1 MIKGQ
6 KSVRGGIED
15 MLHPCT
21 DMYITQ
27 GSNGGYSHKGIM
39 ANDIRGVQSGVRY
52 PYYAPCTSK
61 CMAVYPSSGQA
72 MWQSVGNVRCP
83 NEYVGKVTYMT
94 CHDDSFDAKVGM
106 VVPQGN
112 QLGNMGTKGNATGVH
127 LHFQT
132 AQTSSTKWYKN
143 SHGIYRF
150 DNEVDIDDVCFV
162 DNTNILNGMGGN
174 WRKTSDVPVDE
185 PKKEEPKKEE
195 SNPVDPEVT
204 NKELTNRITEL
215 EFQVQNLNGV
225 QDLLEKEN
233 ETLKETIKLQD
244 VEILELKKRVEEQPK
259 LIFTCTQTNDYQ
271 IKLYENERLYIREQ

>member
-1 MIKGQ
+1 MKKGQ

-39 ANDIRGVQSGVRY
+39 ANDIRGVESGVRY
-52 PYYAPCTSK
+52 PYYAPCTVK
-61 CMAVYPSSGQA
+61 CMAIYPSSGQA

-83 NEYVGKVTYMT
+83 NKYVGKVTFMT

-150 DNEVDIDDVCFV
+150 ENEVDIDDVCFV

-185 PKKEEPKKEE
+185 PKKEEPKPIVDEDKVEIEKLNKQIATKEA
-195 SNPVDPEVT
+195 
-204 NKELTNRITEL
+204 
-215 EFQVQNLNGV
+215 
-225 QDLLEKEN
+225 
-233 ETLKETIKLQD
+233 TIKSLEEQNKSKDEAIKLLQEKL
-244 VEILELKKRVEEQPK
+244 EIQPK